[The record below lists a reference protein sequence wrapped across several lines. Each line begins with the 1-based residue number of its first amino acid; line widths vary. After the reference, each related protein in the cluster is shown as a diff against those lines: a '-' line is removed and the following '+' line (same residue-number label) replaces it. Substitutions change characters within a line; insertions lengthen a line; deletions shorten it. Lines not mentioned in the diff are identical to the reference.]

1 LYYIGYIKELQVF
14 VHVAVKLLHKRIILT
29 DPFEILFRISYKEL
43 IKQAVILV
51 SVDIVV
57 QRRLVNQSEYNTTK
71 NTDSSVLMATYT
83 GGTFDQIH
91 YTYINYIVILP
102 FNENRI
108 MDNRKEYIVKV
119 AARLKELDREIS
131 KLEKIADKAVEEMK
145 SEYQQQIEDLFLKK
159 SKVQEQVEK
168 LEKASGNAWED
179 MKSGAELS
187 WEVFHDSVENV
198 KKKKF

>member
-1 LYYIGYIKELQVF
+1 MTV
-14 VHVAVKLLHKRIILT
+14 
-29 DPFEILFRISYKEL
+29 YKG
-43 IKQAVILV
+43 
-51 SVDIVV
+51 D
-57 QRRLVNQSEYNTTK
+57 
-71 NTDSSVLMATYT
+71 
-83 GGTFDQIH
+83 TFDQIH

-187 WEVFHDSVENV
+187 WEVFHDSVEKV
-198 KKKKF
+198 KQKKL